1 MGIQSYGVGITTLEE
16 VFLKIAE
23 DPEELEPDNLDEPK
37 KALLNESNSK
47 MDDYSI
53 VEDHEEG
60 VFNTFM
66 LSLRSLLK
74 KKWLLYVR
82 DPRTL
87 IIEMMFPIIFIF
99 LGLFLATIKP
109 IREGVPRPLSPTI
122 LPQPSHLVFNNKIPH
137 PSLVDTKSSMIDGYF
152 SSK

>member
-1 MGIQSYGVGITTLEE
+1 MGITTLEE

-23 DPEELEPDNLDEPK
+23 DPEELEADNLDEPK

>member
-23 DPEELEPDNLDEPK
+23 DPEEIDIENSDEPK

-53 VEDHEEG
+53 VEEREEG
-60 VFNTFM
+60 TFNTFM
-66 LSLRSLLK
+66 LSLKSLLK

-109 IREGVPRPLSPTI
+109 IREGVPRPLNPT
-122 LPQPSHLVFNNKIPH
+122 LFP
-137 PSLVDTKSSMIDGYF
+137 
-152 SSK
+152 

>member
-1 MGIQSYGVGITTLEE
+1 
-16 VFLKIAE
+16 
-23 DPEELEPDNLDEPK
+23 
-37 KALLNESNSK
+37 LLNESNSK

-53 VEDHEEG
+53 VEEHEEG

-122 LPQPSHLVFNNKIPH
+122 FPQPSNLVFNNKIPH
-137 PSLVDTKSSMIDGYF
+137 PTLVDTNAAIVDGYF
-152 SSK
+152 NTS

>member
-1 MGIQSYGVGITTLEE
+1 LGIQSYGVGITTLEE

-23 DPEELEPDNLDEPK
+23 DPEEIDIENSDEPK

-53 VEDHEEG
+53 VEEREEG
-60 VFNTFM
+60 TFNTFM
-66 LSLRSLLK
+66 LSLKSLLK

-109 IREGVPRPLSPTI
+109 IREGVTRPLNPT
-122 LPQPSHLVFNNKIPH
+122 LFP
-137 PSLVDTKSSMIDGYF
+137 
-152 SSK
+152 

>member
-23 DPEELEPDNLDEPK
+23 DPEELEADNLDEPK

-137 PSLVDTKSSMIDGYF
+137 PSLADTKSSMIDGYF
-152 SSK
+152 STK

>member
-23 DPEELEPDNLDEPK
+23 DPEELEHDNLDEPK

-137 PSLVDTKSSMIDGYF
+137 PSLVDTKSSIIDGYF
-152 SSK
+152 STK

>member
-23 DPEELEPDNLDEPK
+23 DPEEIDIENSDEPK

-53 VEDHEEG
+53 VEEREEG
-60 VFNTFM
+60 TFNTFM

-109 IREGVPRPLSPTI
+109 IREGVPRPLNPT
-122 LPQPSHLVFNNKIPH
+122 LFP
-137 PSLVDTKSSMIDGYF
+137 
-152 SSK
+152 

>member
-1 MGIQSYGVGITTLEE
+1 LGIQSYGVGITTLEE

-23 DPEELEPDNLDEPK
+23 DPEEIDIENSDEPK

-53 VEDHEEG
+53 VEEREEG
-60 VFNTFM
+60 TFNTFM
-66 LSLRSLLK
+66 LSLKSLLK

-109 IREGVPRPLSPTI
+109 IREGVPRPLNPT
-122 LPQPSHLVFNNKIPH
+122 LFP
-137 PSLVDTKSSMIDGYF
+137 
-152 SSK
+152 

>member
-1 MGIQSYGVGITTLEE
+1 LGIQSYGVGITTLEE

-23 DPEELEPDNLDEPK
+23 DPEEIDIENSDEPK

-53 VEDHEEG
+53 VEEREEG
-60 VFNTFM
+60 TFNTFM

-109 IREGVPRPLSPTI
+109 IREGVPRPLNPT
-122 LPQPSHLVFNNKIPH
+122 LFP
-137 PSLVDTKSSMIDGYF
+137 
-152 SSK
+152 

>member
-23 DPEELEPDNLDEPK
+23 DPEEHEADNLDEPK

-122 LPQPSHLVFNNKIPH
+122 LPQPSHLLFNNKIPH
-137 PSLVDTKSSMIDGYF
+137 PSLADTKSSMIDGYF
-152 SSK
+152 STK

>member
-23 DPEELEPDNLDEPK
+23 DPEEIDIENSDEPK

-53 VEDHEEG
+53 VDEREEDT
-60 VFNTFM
+60 FNTFM
-66 LSLRSLLK
+66 LSLKSLLK

-109 IREGVPRPLSPTI
+109 IREGVPRPLNPT
-122 LPQPSHLVFNNKIPH
+122 LFP
-137 PSLVDTKSSMIDGYF
+137 
-152 SSK
+152 

>member
-1 MGIQSYGVGITTLEE
+1 LGIQSYGVGITTLEE

-23 DPEELEPDNLDEPK
+23 DPEELEHDNLDEPK

-137 PSLVDTKSSMIDGYF
+137 PSLVDTKSSIIDGYF
-152 SSK
+152 STK